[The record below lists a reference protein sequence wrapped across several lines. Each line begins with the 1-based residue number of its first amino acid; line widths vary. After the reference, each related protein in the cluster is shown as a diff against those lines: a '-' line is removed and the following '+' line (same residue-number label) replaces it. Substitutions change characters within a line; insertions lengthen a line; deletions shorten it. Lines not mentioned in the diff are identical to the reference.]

1 MPNKNMPT
9 GLFRFAIIEICIGLV
24 TFTAVGMSVVGGWNP
39 KPLNV
44 LIFVSITSILSFT
57 LGVGLLWLNK
67 TAYKILLFLAGFV
80 ILSKVLIFAKLI
92 HLNGALVP
100 VFNPNL
106 KNLISIIYHSL
117 LCWYLNK
124 KNIKEL
130 FNTR

>member
-1 MPNKNMPT
+1 MPHKNMPK

-44 LIFVSITSILSFT
+44 LIFVSITSALSFG
-57 LGVGLLWLNK
+57 LGAGLLWLNK
-67 TAYKILLFLAGFV
+67 TAYKILLYLVGFV
-80 ILSKVLIFAKLI
+80 ILSKILIFAKII

-100 VFNPNL
+100 VNPNV

-117 LCWYLNK
+117 LCWYLNTSKIK
-124 KNIKEL
+124 KL
-130 FNTR
+130 FK